1 MNEGYYEDKV
11 ERHWYKPYDQYMVWL
26 IWTPKEN
33 KTKSREHKM
42 DTTTKSILGTMPAIS
57 AAQAVPRTSRKTL
70 ANLLLAASVAALVV
84 GVDQL
89 IDSWAES
96 HVVAAWLAL
105 WAVAVLAILVMRGLT
120 RHLAQ
125 NLMTGLDAWSAHVAR
140 SRADER
146 LWSMAQSDPRMM
158 SELQVAMDRASEDTG
173 PVRDLEN
180 LMTRRVARLV
190 RDRNYYI

>member
-1 MNEGYYEDKV
+1 MNAIMKIKLNDIGKNPMIQD
-11 ERHWYKPYDQYMVWL
+11 MVLL
-26 IWTPKEN
+26 IWIAKEN
-33 KTKSREHKM
+33 KTGSREHKM
-42 DTTTKSILGTMPAIS
+42 NTATKSVLGSMPAIF
-57 AAQAVPRTSRKTL
+57 AAPAASNTSSKTL
-70 ANLLLAASVAALVV
+70 ANLMLAAGVAALVV

-89 IDSWAES
+89 INSWAES

-105 WAVAVLAILVMRGLT
+105 WAVAVLAIVVLRGLT

-146 LWSMAQSDPRMM
+146 LWSMAQTDPRLM
-158 SELQVAMDRASEDTG
+158 SDLQVAMDRADETQG

-180 LMTRRVARLV
+180 LMTRRAARLV
-190 RDRNYYI
+190 RDRLYYI